1 MNANTP
7 ATPPAQPQ
15 PSPAASQPSTQGK
28 RKLQLDPGV
37 ATVLA
42 TLITVIGAGIGWLI
56 VHFFPSAGSPN
67 PENSPTSAASTSYIV
82 PASVTIY
89 PPKNGD
95 ITHQTSFSGGVTN
108 LQPGQSVWTFFQVMG
123 KGGKINPTTYPTEGP
138 CVIDFSSQT
147 WKCDN
152 VYVGH
157 VSDNETYQICPAIL
171 NLSQSAEVVKFL
183 ENAAADS
190 ALHNK
195 SLVYWFA
202 SPPSYINQKICTP
215 AHRVN

>member
-1 MNANTP
+1 MNANLP
-7 ATPPAQPQ
+7 ETPPAQPQ
-15 PSPAASQPSTQGK
+15 PSPAGPQPSPQGK
-28 RKLQLDPGV
+28 RKLELDQGV

-42 TLITVIGAGIGWLI
+42 AVITVIALGIGGLVGHFWL
-56 VHFFPSAGSPN
+56 STGSPN
-67 PENSPTSAASTSYIV
+67 PGGSPTPAASTSSSV

-89 PPKNGD
+89 PPANGD
-95 ITHQTSFSGGVTN
+95 ITHQTSFSGRVAN
-108 LQPGQSVWTFFQVMG
+108 LQPGQSVWTFFQVVE
-123 KGGKINPTTYPTEGP
+123 KSGKINPTTYPAEGP

-157 VSDNETYQICPAIL
+157 VSDNETYQICPATL

-190 ALHNK
+190 ALHDK